1 MTLQASNAGE
11 YTSTRK
17 TGYILV
23 LPVAE
28 VSGGGNRHGSGTGS
42 ACIISDTSENVD
54 LKETSTEENETKI
67 QFEEETE
74 YVEKETGNETAK
86 TWTQNEEITSKITHI
101 LEMIYGI
108 AFLLIACL
116 LIVFLYKRIRDEPK

>member
-11 YTSTRK
+11 YTSKRNN
-17 TGYILV
+17 GYVFV
-23 LPVAE
+23 LPAAE
-28 VSGGGNRHGSGTGS
+28 ISRCGSRHGSESGS

-54 LKETSTEENETKI
+54 VKETSTEENETNI
-67 QFEEETE
+67 QFEEEAE

-86 TWTQNEEITSKITHI
+86 PQTPNEEIKSKITPI

-116 LIVFLYKRIRDEPK
+116 LIVFLYNRIRDEQE